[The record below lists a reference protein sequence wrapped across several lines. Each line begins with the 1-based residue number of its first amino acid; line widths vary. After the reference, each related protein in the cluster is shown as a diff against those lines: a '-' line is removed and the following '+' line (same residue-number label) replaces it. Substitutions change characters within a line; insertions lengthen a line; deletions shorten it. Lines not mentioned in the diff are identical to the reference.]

1 MRLNYNVLWI
11 DDRHDSIEPLENSIK
26 EFLDENGFVL
36 NVDYHKDGS
45 NLEKLISKPE
55 LDLILLDQNLSK
67 KSGEELSKTIR
78 GKEKYIEIILY
89 TQDPNTDLREK
100 SLGLDGIYRTHR
112 SGIELV
118 MKKVINRAIKK
129 TQDLNVMRGLVI
141 AETIDIENQVEEI
154 MSKCFE
160 EKGKFFREKV
170 LERNVYD
177 FAKKLHFLNSI
188 LGDLIKQ
195 LTIKYQK
202 NKQSKN
208 ETNKTKLDHLD
219 QLFKEAKKI
228 EKEVLDNRNILAHSK
243 VEYDKVGKA
252 CLKRRNKRTGDINFD
267 ESWCKRMRKTLIKH
281 SQNLENLQKY
291 I

>member
-1 MRLNYNVLWI
+1 
-11 DDRHDSIEPLENSIK
+11 
-26 EFLDENGFVL
+26 
-36 NVDYHKDGS
+36 
-45 NLEKLISKPE
+45 
-55 LDLILLDQNLSK
+55 
-67 KSGEELSKTIR
+67 
-78 GKEKYIEIILY
+78 
-89 TQDPNTDLREK
+89 
-100 SLGLDGIYRTHR
+100 
-112 SGIELV
+112 
-118 MKKVINRAIKK
+118 
-129 TQDLNVMRGLVI
+129 MRGLVI

-154 MSKCFE
+154 MSKCFG
-160 EKGKFFREKV
+160 EKEKFFREKV

-202 NKQSKN
+202 NSQSKN
-208 ETNKTKLDHLD
+208 KTNKTKLDNLN

-252 CLKRRNKRTGDINFD
+252 CLKRRNKRTPDISFD

-281 SQNLENLQKY
+281 SQNLENIQKY